1 VTHQGSPLIPRV
13 ARESLPPA
21 LQDSEIKVALKVFV
35 NAAGRPLKVVILKGG
50 TPEFNEAAQNAAL
63 TSTYAP
69 GTRNGKP
76 ASGWLNMEFNFG
88 KPR

>member
-1 VTHQGSPLIPRV
+1 
-13 ARESLPPA
+13 
-21 LQDSEIKVALKVFV
+21 
-35 NAAGRPLKVVILKGG
+35 VVILKGG

-63 TSTYAP
+63 ASTYAP